1 MKPQTKSLPLLFFL
15 PLVNRMSRNH
25 NLLWG
30 CFMILA
36 VAIVISP
43 VSAWTIQNWAG
54 PADGATLSPGTAV
67 TAPFVLN
74 FDAWSDGAFN
84 SDHSI
89 TLYSDLTDAQW
100 TATKTVMVNEE
111 TPITTQ
117 LISRKSIQVKL
128 TGWDLSDSENS
139 YKVTVKLTGT
149 VPALNATQDITL
161 IRIQEVDSGAKAVAG
176 SVVKKTVNVVVPT
189 PEPTAA
195 PVIEPEE
202 LVLEITPETTVAAPT
217 APAIISPTKKP
228 TYTPGPDPLIIC
240 AALVGFIMVLGM
252 RRSQK

>member
-1 MKPQTKSLPLLFFL
+1 
-15 PLVNRMSRNH
+15 MSRNH
-25 NLLWG
+25 YFLCG

-36 VAIVISP
+36 VAIIISP

-67 TAPFVLN
+67 NAPFVIN
-74 FDAWSDGAFN
+74 FDSWSDGAFD
-84 SDHSI
+84 SSHSI

-100 TATKTVMVNEE
+100 TVTKTVIVNDE

-117 LISRKSIQVKL
+117 LVSRKSIQVKL

-139 YKVTVKLTGT
+139 YKVTVQLTGT

-161 IRIQEVDSGAKAVAG
+161 IRIQEVDSSAKAVSG

-202 LVLEITPETTVAAPT
+202 IVIEITPETTVAVPT
-217 APAIISPTKKP
+217 ASSIISPKKKQ
-228 TYTPGPDPLIIC
+228 TYSPGPDPLMIC
-240 AALVGFIMVLGM
+240 VVLVGFIIFLGM
-252 RRSQK
+252 RRSRK

>member
-1 MKPQTKSLPLLFFL
+1 
-15 PLVNRMSRNH
+15 MSRNH
-25 NLLWG
+25 YFLCG

-36 VAIVISP
+36 VAILISP
-43 VSAWTIQNWAG
+43 ASAWTIQNWAG

-67 TAPFVLN
+67 NAPFVIN
-74 FDAWSDGAFN
+74 FDSWSDGAFD

-100 TATKTVMVNEE
+100 TATKTVIVNEE

-139 YKVTVKLTGT
+139 YKVTVQLIGT

-161 IRIQEVDSGAKAVAG
+161 IRIQEVDSSAKAVPG

-195 PVIEPEE
+195 PYIEPQET
-202 LVLEITPETTVAAPT
+202 VLEITPEQTSSAPT
-217 APAIISPTKKP
+217 AAPVISPTKKP
-228 TYTPGPDPLIIC
+228 TYSPGPDFLMIC
-240 AALVGFIMVLGM
+240 VALVGFIIFLGM
-252 RRSQK
+252 RRSRK